1 MDLPSTLLWVS
12 RPCPHLPTPTGFLSV
27 AVALLLLLR
36 GTARTPLPRPPVTS
50 VGASLLSQALP
61 PSLHVSQQLFICLKD
76 ISLPSLGKE
85 VLPGDA
91 QQTQIQAASTL
102 GGWGGVGGGVSL
114 FPSPCLS
121 LVTWQPSPAQPSLQ
135 WQLRYQTAPPNPQ
148 GLRASAP
155 LSTRTLTLFG
165 PHFTGKNSLKS
176 LATFILSPAA
186 PQ

>member
-1 MDLPSTLLWVS
+1 MKPMDLPSTLLWVS

-27 AVALLLLLR
+27 AVDLLLLLR

-50 VGASLLSQALP
+50 VGASLLSQALL

-102 GGWGGVGGGVSL
+102 GGWGGVGGGVSS

-121 LVTWQPSPAQPSLQ
+121 LAAWQRSPAQPSPVL
-135 WQLRYQTAPPNPQ
+135 PPFS
-148 GLRASAP
+148 GS
-155 LSTRTLTLFG
+155 
-165 PHFTGKNSLKS
+165 
-176 LATFILSPAA
+176 
-186 PQ
+186 